1 MKLKYGIAIFLLVMA
16 AALTLNSLNGEN
28 RDFNLNPIPD
38 DSNKKIVIVNIEN
51 FNDSILDL
59 EDLDDIDFNGLDSL
73 GNVMIK
79 LDSLINCEIRVSLD
93 SLDLHLEKL
102 DKDLNCVGLNINIE
116 EIKNN
121 IDGKKIKVMVT
132 KDFVDS
138 IMKSV
143 NHIKEDINT
152 NIKDSLKCDNKRIML
167 YIKSDDKQ
175 GIKLNKNQKEDPNFN
190 KMTDEE
196 IRNHFK
202 ESDPDLKDENIYY
215 IKSNR

>member
-1 MKLKYGIAIFLLVMA
+1 
-16 AALTLNSLNGEN
+16 
-28 RDFNLNPIPD
+28 
-38 DSNKKIVIVNIEN
+38 
-51 FNDSILDL
+51 
-59 EDLDDIDFNGLDSL
+59 
-73 GNVMIK
+73 
-79 LDSLINCEIRVSLD
+79 
-93 SLDLHLEKL
+93 
-102 DKDLNCVGLNINIE
+102 
-116 EIKNN
+116 
-121 IDGKKIKVMVT
+121 MVT

-202 ESDPDLKDENIYY
+202 ESDPDLKDENIIIERENGDLK
-215 IKSNR
+215 IKITKTK